1 MTVHSHA
8 VELRDNRV
16 MINYKLQY
24 LVSLGVSLLTSLNL
38 HYNKCKYRETSMFE
52 HGIKMINL
60 HWQREL
66 FMVYSFPVFYLPWG
80 LM

>member
-1 MTVHSHA
+1 MAVHSRA
-8 VELRDNRV
+8 VELRNNRG
-16 MINYKLQY
+16 MINYKLLY

-52 HGIKMINL
+52 PGIKKINH